1 MSNLIEEDEEE
12 DLAEGNQGQSEQE
25 QINEEK
31 RDMVSA
37 LEMLSPTP

>member
-12 DLAEGNQGQSEQE
+12 GNPGQSEQE
-25 QINEEK
+25 QMNEEN

-37 LEMLSPTP
+37 LEMFSPTP

>member
-12 DLAEGNQGQSEQE
+12 GNQGQSEQE
-25 QINEEK
+25 QMHEEN

-37 LEMLSPTP
+37 LERFSPTP